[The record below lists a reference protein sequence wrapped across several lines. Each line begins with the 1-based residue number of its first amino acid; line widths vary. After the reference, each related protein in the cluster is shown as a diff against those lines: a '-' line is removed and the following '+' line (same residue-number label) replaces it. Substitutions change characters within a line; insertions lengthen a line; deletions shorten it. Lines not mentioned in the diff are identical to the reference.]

1 MGLPHHVVKGAGPI
15 FSVEGLVQPASPHI
29 NKYQKHTRRV
39 ARPHTGLWS
48 PRYVRY
54 PGSRLRSGAPTAH
67 ETVRLVLL
75 GSPPDTV
82 HGAAL
87 RGTDPSS
94 LLIWGRRHILAPGA
108 GVHPCCSGLQV
119 QGTAISP
126 VSAALFHVEEVEQS
140 GYIVP
145 RPRQFIN

>member
-1 MGLPHHVVKGAGPI
+1 M
-15 FSVEGLVQPASPHI
+15 
-29 NKYQKHTRRV
+29 KY
-39 ARPHTGLWS
+39 ARYLD
-48 PRYVRY
+48 
-54 PGSRLRSGAPTAH
+54 SRLKNSDPTAH
-67 ETVRLVLL
+67 GADRLVLL

-145 RPRQFIN
+145 CPRQFIN